1 MRSHLIFT
9 SNAPARQQGPDH
21 MTVAILDADFIEPS
35 GVHDTS
41 DVDRIVSVALI
52 DLHLGAQPSPGAIQ
66 ITGTPSRLSSVR
78 SHVAVGPLSSPTRT

>member
-1 MRSHLIFT
+1 
-9 SNAPARQQGPDH
+9 

-52 DLHLGAQPSPGAIQ
+52 EAP
-66 ITGTPSRLSSVR
+66 
-78 SHVAVGPLSSPTRT
+78 

>member
-9 SNAPARQQGPDH
+9 SNAPARQQGSDH

-52 DLHLGAQPSPGAIQ
+52 EAP
-66 ITGTPSRLSSVR
+66 
-78 SHVAVGPLSSPTRT
+78 